1 MDINPE
7 IDLSVAATT
16 LASQGRVQIHD
27 FVSSESA
34 KSLYDL
40 LQQHDD
46 WYLSYNE
53 GPDNFETSEAE
64 FAALT
69 LEQKHRFTAGVYRRA
84 RSGFQYLFKQYYISQ
99 AVASRENQGHPMH
112 AVHDWVT
119 GEDFLNLMRDV
130 TGRDDIRTSDSYASL
145 YGPGH
150 FLTRHDD
157 RHHTHQR
164 IAAWVLSMTPEWNE
178 NWGGHLAF
186 YDEAGNVEQ
195 AFKPAFNTLNLFT
208 VPQHHAVQLVT
219 PFAGAPRT
227 SYLGWLLA

>member
-1 MDINPE
+1 MDINPV
-7 IDLSVAATT
+7 IDPSSAAKT
-16 LASQGRVQIHD
+16 LANRGRVQIHD
-27 FVSSESA
+27 FVSPESSET
-34 KSLYDL
+34 LYDL
-40 LQQHDD
+40 LLQHDN

-53 GPDNFETSEAE
+53 GPNNFETSEAE

-69 LEQKHRFTAGVYRRA
+69 MEQKHRFTAGVYRRA

-99 AVASRENQGHPMH
+99 AVASGENQGHPIH
-112 AVHDWVT
+112 TVHNWVT
-119 GEDFLNLMRDV
+119 GEDFLGLMRHV

-150 FLTRHDD
+150 FLTLHDD
-157 RHHTHQR
+157 RHAAHPR
-164 IAAWVLSMTPEWNE
+164 IAAWVLSMTPEWDE

-186 YDEAGNVEQ
+186 YDEAGNVVE